1 MDTEA
6 TLRCSP
12 LGSVGLQVLSTDI
25 IWSAYE
31 PALLALKRASMLHA
45 WCPKLEIKNCLCILY
60 FQSVS
65 KSVCEAQD
73 MLTRAGVDLWLV
85 RLFLKTKAPFFH
97 H

>member
-1 MDTEA
+1 
-6 TLRCSP
+6 
-12 LGSVGLQVLSTDI
+12 
-25 IWSAYE
+25 
-31 PALLALKRASMLHA
+31 MLHA

-65 KSVCEAQD
+65 KSVCEAQV